1 MKVEV
6 NVTEGRGTRRVLD
19 VRVPVEEVE
28 KGYKRALIEIRGELK
43 IPGFRPGKAPE
54 NIIMSRYGDDIT
66 QAVMEDMVP
75 KAFGA
80 ALKEAEIEPVGE
92 PELKDLNL
100 ERGKPMI
107 FRATVDV
114 EPEFEPTDYKGIK
127 LKRVDYEVTDEDV
140 EQGIIALR
148 DRLAAVEE
156 VQRPSQEG
164 DIVLAKLT
172 KIRGG
177 DHIGE
182 DEEIGVSDIELDSK
196 RSLPEFVKNLTGLS
210 VGDKT
215 EFTVKYPEDYFDEDL
230 ANYTIKYRAEVQ
242 HIREKKL
249 PETDEEFI
257 ANLNLKDEDG
267 SPLPPEKLADVVRK
281 DIAERFEMSNRR
293 SMESQAVESITKANQ
308 FDIPISLLERYS
320 ESLVEEHKSRD
331 PEVDEEKLRE
341 DLRPTAEKFCR
352 WFYIRE
358 AIAEKEDIKVDPQEL
373 TDYQKRVAKQ
383 SGLDEAD
390 VIQYYKAGD
399 RLERVKE
406 ELQDQKVLDFII
418 ENAEIEDIE
427 EEDKKPAKKKS
438 IIVTPEDK

>member
-28 KGYKRALIEIRGELK
+28 KGYKKALVEIRKEIK

-54 NIIMSRYGDDIT
+54 NIIMSRFGDDIT

-80 ALKEAEIEPVGE
+80 ALKEADIEPVGE

-100 ERGKPMI
+100 ERGKPLE
-107 FRATVDV
+107 FKATVDV
-114 EPEFEPTDYKGIK
+114 EPEFEPTGYKGLK
-127 LKRVDYEVTDEDV
+127 LKRIDFEVTDEDV
-140 EQGIIALR
+140 EMGIMGLK
-148 DRLAAVEE
+148 DRLAVVDEVE
-156 VQRPSQEG
+156 RPSQKG
-164 DIVLAKLT
+164 DIVFVKLT

-177 DHIGE
+177 DYIGE
-182 DEEIGVSDIELDSK
+182 DEEIGMSDIELDTK
-196 RSLPEFVKNLTGLS
+196 RSLPEFVENLTGLS
-210 VGDKT
+210 VGEKT
-215 EFTVKYPEDYFDEDL
+215 EFTVRYPEDYFDEDL
-230 ANYTIKYRAEVQ
+230 ANYTIRYRAEIQ

-257 ANLNLKDEDG
+257 KNLNLKDEDG
-267 SPLPPEKLADVVRK
+267 GPLPPEKLDDIVRK

-293 SMESQAVESITKANQ
+293 SMESQAVDSITKANQ
-308 FDIPISLLERYS
+308 FDIPISLLERYTD
-320 ESLVEEHKSRD
+320 SLVEEQKSKN
-331 PEVDEEKLRE
+331 PKADEEKLRE

-352 WFYIRE
+352 WFYIRD
-358 AIAEKEDIKVDPQEL
+358 AIAAKEGITVDPQEI
-373 TDYQKRVAKQ
+373 TDYQKRIAKQ

-390 VIQYYKAGD
+390 VFQFYKAGD

-406 ELQDQKVLDFII
+406 ELLDEKVLDFII
-418 ENAEIEDIE
+418 ESAEIEDIE
-427 EEDKKPAKKKS
+427 EEHEKPKKKKS
-438 IIVTPEDK
+438 IIITPEDK